1 MREQY
6 SYLNQNRKFVLHNLL
21 GYNNLSEMHMKQKR
35 SKYTNFNSVD
45 INVLI
50 IFHIFFYPQWVK
62 EDMILLMVSDSLFMV
77 KTFIYIS
84 DRLYLVVRYMDLQKT
99 GKFISNLR
107 KEKGLT
113 QGQLG
118 EKLGVTNKTVSR
130 WETGKYLPL
139 QTSFYR

>member
-1 MREQY
+1 
-6 SYLNQNRKFVLHNLL
+6 
-21 GYNNLSEMHMKQKR
+21 MKQKR

-62 EDMILLMVSDSLFMV
+62 ENMILLMVSNSLFMV
-77 KTFIYIS
+77 KKFIYIS
-84 DRLYLVVRYMDLQKT
+84 DRLSLEVRYMDLQKT

-113 QGQLG
+113 QEQLG

-130 WETGKYLPL
+130 WETGTYLPPCRHP
-139 QTSFYR
+139 SIVKCNV